1 MLAGGW
7 SLQPWRAALLPLQMQ
22 GHPEAAMVSL
32 GSWVWL
38 DLRAKETNNGPVA
51 VLDNLAVAPSDRKPV
66 AAA

>member
-1 MLAGGW
+1 
-7 SLQPWRAALLPLQMQ
+7 
-22 GHPEAAMVSL
+22 MVSL